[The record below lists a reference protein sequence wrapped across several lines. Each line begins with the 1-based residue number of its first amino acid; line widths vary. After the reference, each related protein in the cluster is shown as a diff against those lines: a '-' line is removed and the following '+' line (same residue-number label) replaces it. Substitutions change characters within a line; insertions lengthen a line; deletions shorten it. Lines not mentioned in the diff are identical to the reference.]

1 VVSGDAFKGS
11 RILIV
16 DDEDVNVALLQ
27 RMLSRAGY
35 GRLTTTTDSREVMR
49 LVSEIQP
56 DLILLDL
63 MMPHVDGYEILAQ
76 LRDAGGDVY
85 LPVMVLT
92 ADVTPLALQRA
103 LSSGARDFLTKPFDQ
118 TELLLRVHNL
128 LETRH
133 LYLAMQEQMRSL
145 DRLNEEAMQSIV
157 FRDQTLSA
165 ISHDLNQ
172 PLTALRLTTEGLQ
185 QILQTEPGRNPA
197 VGEDIQM
204 VVAATAQMTAMLAE
218 LSDLAR
224 LQMGRDLV
232 LQRHPFDILA
242 IVRQQAAAIR
252 KSAGRRRIHVNL
264 PDTEVIGNWDEMRLT
279 RVISNLL
286 SNAVRFTPASGEIT
300 LTVET
305 TTIEGVP
312 HAQISVADNGVGI
325 PADELPHISE
335 RFYRASNVTGK
346 IHGTGLGLASARQI
360 VEQHRGFLD
369 ISSEVN
375 KGTTVVVILP
385 LT

>member
-1 VVSGDAFKGS
+1 
-11 RILIV
+11 
-16 DDEDVNVALLQ
+16 
-27 RMLSRAGY
+27 
-35 GRLTTTTDSREVMR
+35 
-49 LVSEIQP
+49 
-56 DLILLDL
+56 
-63 MMPHVDGYEILAQ
+63 
-76 LRDAGGDVY
+76 
-85 LPVMVLT
+85 
-92 ADVTPLALQRA
+92 VTPQALQRA
-103 LSSGARDFLTKPFDQ
+103 LGSGARDFLTKPFDQ
-118 TELLLRVHNL
+118 TELLLRVRNL

-185 QILQTEPGRNPA
+185 QVLKTDSGHDPA

-232 LQRHPFDILA
+232 LQRRPVDLVA
-242 IVRQQAAAIR
+242 IVRQQASAIR
-252 KSAGRRRIHVNL
+252 KSAGRRRIRVNV
-264 PDTEVIGNWDEMRLT
+264 PDTDVIGNWDEMRLT

-300 LTVET
+300 LSVQTS
-305 TTIEGVP
+305 TIEGLP
-312 HAQISVADNGVGI
+312 HAQVSVADNGVGI
-325 PADELPHISE
+325 PSEELPHVCE

-346 IHGTGLGLASARQI
+346 IGGTGLGLASARQI
-360 VEQHRGFLD
+360 VEQHRGSID
-369 ISSEVN
+369 ISSELN
-375 KGTTVVVILP
+375 HGTTVLIILP